1 MSLLIKALNQAEKS
15 QAEKSQATSVNSG
28 AESLSLAPNLAS
40 SLDKPITQK
49 NKATDYVAGQQGRAA
64 NVFVAK
70 AADDD
75 AGNIKWIVLA
85 GLGLLFGLGGY
96 FYYQFNKLS
105 APIASQIAQAT
116 PPVAMPAEQLNGFE
130 MPKTQTIAPA
140 SAAPVVEA
148 APEQSAALV
157 EPVEGAPQPEALPS
171 ETEPTK
177 PLKSNAF
184 RVKDNTAPSVEAES
198 AQEPTFADEAPLKK
212 TRQVK
217 SAIASKS
224 VSVSVSKNQQSTTVN
239 ASLMN
244 AYQAYKAGDDDQ
256 AQALY
261 RQVLRKDPYS
271 TDALLGMAAIAA
283 RQGRDAD
290 AASWYGK
297 VLEADPKNPIAQAA
311 MLSNAQSN
319 LTGQDAG
326 SAESHIKNMLA
337 KSPEDANLH
346 ASLANFYAEQNQWAD
361 AQQSYFDAFRLNPSN
376 ADFAFNL
383 AVSLDQMGKPN
394 LALPYYQKAQSLLQ
408 NGSQSA
414 LNQIELAARIAAIS
428 NSK

>member
-15 QAEKSQATSVNSG
+15 QTTSANTE
-28 AESLSLAPNLAS
+28 AESLSLAPNQSSADQFSAIEAKRNTRKNSAS
-40 SLDKPITQK
+40 
-49 NKATDYVAGQQGRAA
+49 DYVDGQQSRAA

-70 AADDD
+70 TADDD

-96 FYYQFNKLS
+96 FYYQFNKLN
-105 APIASQIAQAT
+105 APNTSQIVQAA
-116 PPVAMPAEQLNGFE
+116 PVATPAEQLNGFE
-130 MPKTQTIAPA
+130 MPKTETIAPA

-148 APEQSAALV
+148 APTQEMVAVA
-157 EPVEGAPQPEALPS
+157 PVETEVVATEVAPI
-171 ETEPTK
+171 EPA
-177 PLKSNAF
+177 KSNAF
-184 RVKDNTAPSVEAES
+184 QVKES
-198 AQEPTFADEAPLKK
+198 ASETLAKTEIAQDVAFSDEPPTKK
-212 TRQVK
+212 TRMVK
-217 SAIASKS
+217 SGIASKS
-224 VSVSVSKNQQSTTVN
+224 VSVSVTKNVQANSVNST
-239 ASLMN
+239 LMN

-261 RQVLRKDPYS
+261 RQVLRKDAYS
-271 TDALLGMAAIAA
+271 ADALLGMAAIAQ

-297 VLEADPKNPIAQAA
+297 VLEADPRNPIAQAA
-311 MLSNAQSN
+311 MLSNAQTN

-326 SAESHIKNMLA
+326 SAESHIKNMLS
-337 KSPEDANLH
+337 KSPDDANLH
-346 ASLANFYAEQNQWAD
+346 ANLANFYAEQNQWAD
-361 AQQSYFDAFRLNPSN
+361 AQQSYFEAFRLNPSN

-394 LALPYYQKAQSLLQ
+394 LALPYYQKAQQLLQ
-408 NGSQSA
+408 NDSQSS
-414 LNQIELAARIAAIS
+414 LNQTELAARIAAIT